1 MFFPVL
7 NSIGILC
14 IFMAI
19 GYICYKKGIIYGDGI
34 SVLSGLLVNVTFP
47 LMILVSMQREFELE
61 LFKNGI
67 LLLFITFGIH
77 IFGIIS
83 GVLLGKLFN
92 VPLDQKGIWIF
103 MMVFPNTAY
112 MGIPVIGAMY
122 GEEAVF
128 YIAMCTV
135 VFNILSFSLGVR
147 ILTSN
152 DTTREKPKWSKLF
165 LSPPII
171 ATVLG
176 FMMFCFSIKL
186 PDTILKAF
194 TSMGNLTTPVSML
207 VIGAF
212 LAQNDLKESLTSW
225 KAYVVSAARL
235 ILMPLCIYAVF
246 SPFIKNEIMLGTLFM
261 ITGMPAATIL
271 AILSER
277 HGQNSVEASRL
288 VFLST
293 VLSVITLP
301 VLTLLL

>member
-1 MFFPVL
+1 MFFAVL

-19 GYICYKKGIIYGDGI
+19 GYICYKKGIIYGDGV

-47 LMILVSMQREFELE
+47 LMIIVSMQREFNSE
-61 LFKNGI
+61 LFRNG
-67 LLLFITFGIH
+67 LLMLFITFFIH
-77 IFGIIS
+77 IFG
-83 GVLLGKLFN
+83 VLIGALLVKLFH
-92 VPLDQKGIWIF
+92 VPPDQKGIWIF

-112 MGIPVIGAMY
+112 MGIPVIGSMY

-135 VFNILSFSLGVR
+135 IFNIFSFSVGVR

-152 DTTREKPKWSKLF
+152 DTTREKPKWGKLF
-165 LSPPII
+165 LSPAII
-171 ATVLG
+171 ATVIG
-176 FMMFCFSIKL
+176 FTMFCFSIRL
-186 PDTILKAF
+186 PDMILKAF
-194 TSMGNLTTPVSML
+194 TSMGNLTTPISML

-212 LAQNDLKESLTSW
+212 LAQNDLKEALTSW

-235 ILMPLCIYAVF
+235 ILMPLCIYAVL
-246 SPFIKNEIMLGTLFM
+246 SPFIKHEIMLGTLFM
-261 ITGMPAATIL
+261 ITGMPAATVL

-277 HGQNSVEASRL
+277 HGQNSMEASRL

-293 VLSVITLP
+293 VLSIITLP